1 MINLN
6 ERDDVVV
13 VMGKFIKEPAQR
25 REFETNEL
33 VQHAGLLQRIPN
45 RVLPFIGK
53 TAAVHGP
60 AIFLAVCPKR
70 AAADVFGMA
79 EPRHFTIRLV
89 AVRHLWGEHA
99 QIARERRLGLREV
112 DF

>member
-1 MINLN
+1 MIDLDIG
-6 ERDDVVV
+6 DDEVV
-13 VMGKFIKEPAQR
+13 VMGINIKAPAQR

-60 AIFLAVCPKR
+60 AIFAAVCPKR
-70 AAADVFGMA
+70 AAADVFDRG
-79 EPRHFTIRLV
+79 RT
-89 AVRHLWGEHA
+89 G
-99 QIARERRLGLREV
+99 RESR
-112 DF
+112 